1 MNNHV
6 NPVKVFHRIVIRE
19 LDHRIDLPQLKRIA
33 EELLFLSNPEE
44 LQRAATQLHAIFSDI
59 TVTDIDADNYSQSTM
74 LANGRALSPK
84 DAAGCVLDFA
94 RTSKFL
100 KGIYAALLQL
110 HERFPGE
117 SLDILYAGCGPFA
130 TLAVPLATQFSAD
143 RVQFTLLDIH
153 RQSLESAAQIFE
165 ACGLGDRVRDY
176 IQADASSYVHP
187 SPPHMVITETMQRAL
202 ENEPQAAITF
212 NLAPQLRQ
220 GGIFI
225 PEKVTVEAYLHDPR
239 TEFPPEYNDPVSSLE
254 TLETRRVR
262 ICLGR
267 IIELTAGS
275 ASALA
280 AGGNPPAVVLKV
292 PRKVDEHLGLMLLT
306 TVNIF
311 ESVVLG
317 EYASGIT
324 YPVIVHDFSWLG
336 RKDRIEFVY
345 SLGSQPRFRYWWRG
359 KRICDTNRDS

>member
-1 MNNHV
+1 MAEARDVPTAFHEPLGK
-6 NPVKVFHRIVIRE
+6 NPY
-19 LDHRIDLPQLKRIA
+19 LLQLKRIA
-33 EELLFLSNPEE
+33 EKLLFLSNPGE
-44 LQRAATQLHAIFSDI
+44 LQEAATRLHSIFSDI
-59 TVTDIDADNYSQSTM
+59 TGIDIDSDNSVSQSTI
-74 LANGRALSPK
+74 LPNGRALSPK
-84 DAAGCVLDFA
+84 DAAGCILDFA

-100 KGIYAALLQL
+100 RGIYAALLQL

-130 TLAVPLATQFSAD
+130 TLAAPLATQFSAD

-153 RQSLESAAQIFE
+153 RRSLESAAQIFE

-176 IQADASSYVHP
+176 IQVDAASYVHP
-187 SPPHMVITETMQRAL
+187 SPPHMVITETMQRGL

-225 PEKVTVEAYLHDPR
+225 PEKVTVDAYLHDPR
-239 TEFPPEYNDPVSSLE
+239 TEFLSSLG

-262 ICLGR
+262 VYLGR
-267 IIELTAGS
+267 ILELTAGS

-280 AGGNPPAVVLKV
+280 AGDNPPAVTLAV
-292 PRKVDEHLGLMLLT
+292 PRKAEEHLGLMLLT

-324 YPVIVHDFSWLG
+324 YPVILHDFTWMG

-345 SLGSQPRFRYWWRG
+345 SLGSEPRFRHCWVSDG
-359 KRICDTNRDS
+359 P

>member
-1 MNNHV
+1 MSKIMAEARDV
-6 NPVKVFHRIVIRE
+6 NPAPHE
-19 LDHRIDLPQLKRIA
+19 PPGGNPYLLQLKRVA
-33 EELLFLSNPEE
+33 EELLFLSNPGE
-44 LQRAATQLHAIFSDI
+44 LQEAATRLHSIFSDI
-59 TVTDIDADNYSQSTM
+59 TGINIDSDNSVYSQSTI
-74 LANGRALSPK
+74 LPNGRALSPK
-84 DAAGCVLDFA
+84 DAAGCTLDFA

-100 KGIYAALLQL
+100 RGIYTALLKL

-117 SLDILYAGCGPFA
+117 PLDILYAGCGPFA
-130 TLAVPLATQFSAD
+130 TLAAPVATQFGAD

-153 RQSLESAAQIFE
+153 SRSLESAAQIFE
-165 ACGLGDRVRDY
+165 ACGLRDLVRDY
-176 IQADASSYVHP
+176 IQADAASYVHP

-202 ENEPQAAITF
+202 ESEPQAAITL

-220 GGIFI
+220 GGVFI
-225 PEKVTVEAYLHDPR
+225 PEKVTVDAYLHDPR
-239 TEFPPEYNDPVSSLE
+239 TEFPSAPPGCNGPVSPLG

-262 ICLGR
+262 VYLGR

-280 AGGNPPAVVLKV
+280 AGGNPPAVALDV
-292 PRKVDEHLGLMLLT
+292 PRKADEGLGLMLLT
-306 TVNIF
+306 TVNVF

-324 YPVIVHDFSWLG
+324 YPVILHDFSWAG

-345 SLGSQPRFRYWWRG
+345 SLGSEPGFRHCWVSDG
-359 KRICDTNRDS
+359 PSM